1 MIAQTGLGRKIVH
14 FNSVFSA
21 YFIFLDIM
29 KTGRNLKYDFSID
42 TVNLLG
48 PKWFELIENLRHGR
62 GSRQQVSASYWFC
75 KMALGQPE
83 QHSTL
88 CVHVQLFVILL
99 NFPQTLP
106 PNKLTKLW
114 ILIKID
120 SVPMSY
126 PELIPPIKMFV
137 KMNFSKVYLT
147 ISSFLLD
154 YHIFQLQFIT
164 DLMVKKSTTC
174 TKV

>member
-42 TVNLLG
+42 NINLLG

-75 KMALGQPE
+75 KMALGQSE

-88 CVHVQLFVILL
+88 CVHVQLLV
-99 NFPQTLP
+99 
-106 PNKLTKLW
+106 
-114 ILIKID
+114 
-120 SVPMSY
+120 
-126 PELIPPIKMFV
+126 
-137 KMNFSKVYLT
+137 
-147 ISSFLLD
+147 
-154 YHIFQLQFIT
+154 
-164 DLMVKKSTTC
+164 
-174 TKV
+174 